1 MLKDKNNPGFTG
13 SVKGKIIIASVLA
26 CFALFMAWDTSKDA
40 FKTVL
45 NSFDNVSA
53 PNEKLRLINEISA
66 GIARIDQV
74 QKSLFSK
81 RSAKNSSYF
90 TENKELDK
98 KIDSLISLYPD
109 RPSQIGRLNSLKQL
123 LKQREKL
130 YADYLNVK
138 SGLVDYK
145 SFEEQVESLN
155 DMVNQSARQTDSLV
169 TTSVKKTAVTT
180 FFPSPVV
187 PKSTGRPGFFKR
199 LFGKKKPYEETE
211 NRQPYRVVDS
221 EYHVKSDTLARA
233 MRDSM
238 IMNVGRTIQDL
249 EKTQHRNSALFI
261 RKEAMLNR
269 ASAKMVGQ
277 IQIILKRIENEAVAQ
292 ANASDKVAEQAVK
305 SSAERI
311 GFIMLAFF
319 IAICLLIY
327 LILRDFSRI
336 NRYRHQIEAAR
347 EEAEY
352 HAVAKQRFLSNIS
365 HEIRTPLQSI
375 LGYTEL
381 VKKQPELKDE
391 NIDAIYTSSH
401 HLLQIVNE
409 VLDYNRIV
417 SGKLTIN
424 RETFNIQHALNEVVS
439 VLRLQATDKG
449 ILLKI
454 EYGSPVTGLIGGD
467 QFRLK
472 QMLYNLI
479 GNAIKFTNE
488 GEVSLRVTSTEG
500 GGHVRLRF
508 EITDTGIGLSEQDI
522 SRIFNE
528 FEQAGDEKAAKK
540 GTGLGLAITRQLAE
554 LQGGKLWVKST
565 PGKGSCFTFELP
577 FGKIS
582 APQLAGN
589 ETGKATGELY
599 PHKIWV
605 IDDDPFILSLTTQLC
620 MAHNILCKGFS
631 APSEM
636 LNATWDDEV
645 EVLLIDVRMPEM
657 SGIELCHLMRS
668 RVPAET
674 RIYALTAQV
683 MPDENQN
690 VLKGGFDKIITKP
703 FTETGLLS
711 ALKKHETAITAAENT
726 FDPATVEK
734 MTFGDP
740 DMIAMILARFS
751 EDTLNDIEE
760 LCQALQKP
768 DIAPI
773 SLLLHRIAGR
783 TAQIGGKQLSQRFRI
798 AEMKLE
804 VDNNLTGQTRD
815 EILTLSDDL
824 RDFVKKTSGY
834 SANKNS
840 AV

>member
-1 MLKDKNNPGFTG
+1 MSKAKSNPGFTG
-13 SVKGKIIIASVLA
+13 SVKGKIIIASILA

-40 FKTVL
+40 FKTVI
-45 NSFDNVSA
+45 NSFDDVSA
-53 PNEKLRLINEISA
+53 PNEKLRLINEIS
-66 GIARIDQV
+66 GSIARMDQV

-81 RSAKNSSYF
+81 RSAKNSSYIA
-90 TENKELDK
+90 ENKELDK
-98 KIDSLISLYPD
+98 KIDSLISLYPG
-109 RPSQIGRLNSLKQL
+109 RPAQVSRLNSLKQL
-123 LKQREKL
+123 LNQREKL
-130 YADYLNVK
+130 YAEYINVK

-155 DMVNQSARQTDSLV
+155 DMVNKSAKQTDSLV
-169 TTSVKKTAVTT
+169 TTSVSKTAVTT
-180 FFPSPVV
+180 IFPSQTPA
-187 PKSTGRPGFFKR
+187 KNTERRGFFKR
-199 LFGKKKPYEETE
+199 LFGKKKSNDEVE
-211 NRQPYRVVDS
+211 NKQPYRVVDS
-221 EYHVKSDTLARA
+221 EYRVKTDTLARA

-238 IMNVGRTIQDL
+238 IRSVGRTIQDL
-249 EKTQHRNSALFI
+249 EKTQHHNSSLFI
-261 RKEAMLNR
+261 RKEAMLNK

-277 IQIILKRIENEAVAQ
+277 IQIILKRIENEAVVQ
-292 ANASDKVAEQAVK
+292 ANASDKIAEQAVK

-319 IAICLLIY
+319 IAICLLVY

-336 NRYRHQIEAAR
+336 NKYRHQLEAAR

-391 NIDAIYTSSH
+391 NIEAIYNSSH

-424 RETFNIQHALNEVVS
+424 RESFNIQNALNEVIS

-449 ILLKI
+449 ILLKVD
-454 EYGSPVTGLIGGD
+454 YDSPFTGLIGGD

-479 GNAIKFTNE
+479 GNAIKFTSD
-488 GEVSLRVTSTEG
+488 GQVGLRVTSTEG
-500 GGHVRLRF
+500 GEHIRLRF
-508 EITDTGIGLSEQDI
+508 EITDTGIGLSEKDI

-528 FEQAGDEKAAKK
+528 FEQAGDEKATQK
-540 GTGLGLAITRQLAE
+540 GTGLGLAITKQLAE

-565 PGKGSCFTFELP
+565 PGQGSCFTFELP
-577 FGKIS
+577 FGKVS
-582 APQLAGN
+582 APQHARSEAN
-589 ETGKATGELY
+589 KSVDEFY

-605 IDDDPFILSLTTQLC
+605 VDDDPFILSLTTQLC
-620 MAHNILCKGFS
+620 MEHHILCKGFS
-631 APSEM
+631 RPSDILDEP
-636 LNATWDDEV
+636 WDDQV

-657 SGIELCHLMRS
+657 SGIELCHLMRA
-668 RVPAET
+668 RVPAGT

-690 VLKGGFDKIITKP
+690 MLKGGFDKIIAKP

-711 ALKKHETAITAAENT
+711 ALEKKETATVKENG
-726 FDPATVEK
+726 FDPATLEK
-734 MTFGDP
+734 MTFGDAE
-740 DMIAMILARFS
+740 MMAMILAKFS
-751 EDTLNDIEE
+751 EDTLKDIEE
-760 LCQALQKP
+760 LRHALQEPEIP
-768 DIAPI
+768 DIN
-773 SLLLHRIAGR
+773 LLLHRIAGR

-804 VDNNLTGQTRD
+804 VDNSLTGETKD
-815 EILTLSDDL
+815 
-824 RDFVKKTSGY
+824 
-834 SANKNS
+834 
-840 AV
+840 